1 MSEDPTGNASEPRQA
16 RMTRARVVALVVTLL
31 LVAGVA
37 VAIGITAGS
46 DAPGNAAGDMPQM
59 ATPLDL
65 ASVSPNV
72 AAHYRYVK
80 AHQDAYSQ
88 IPCFCGCDKS
98 LGHRSLRDCY
108 IQADGAGWE
117 AHASGCGVCVAES
130 VTARRLLNGG
140 RDPTAV
146 REAVIA
152 EFGSMTGTPPPLAG
166 Q

>member
-1 MSEDPTGNASEPRQA
+1 V
-16 RMTRARVVALVVTLL
+16 TRARIVALIFAVL

-37 VAIGITAGS
+37 VAVVITVGGGAS
-46 DAPGNAAGDMPQM
+46 DRSAGDMPQM

-88 IPCFCGCDKS
+88 IPCFCGCDRS
-98 LGHRSLRDCY
+98 LAHRSLLDCY
-108 IQADGAGWE
+108 VQADGVGWE
-117 AHASGCGVCVAES
+117 AHASGCGICIAES

-140 RDPTAV
+140 RDPTSV
-146 REAVIA
+146 RAAVIA
-152 EFGSMTGTPPPLAG
+152 EFGSAAG
-166 Q
+166 GAP